1 MFIRRSSSQAAA
13 LRFRRKLALVLLV
26 VSRRIMLRT
35 IFFSEAPEI
44 LRRVVLADGAC
55 VLAEAGVEDPVKLV
69 FHAPVG
75 AGGYSQLFSGQ
86 YARADVVTPLQSRL
100 FVADLAQ

>member
-1 MFIRRSSSQAAA
+1 
-13 LRFRRKLALVLLV
+13 
-26 VSRRIMLRT
+26 MLRT